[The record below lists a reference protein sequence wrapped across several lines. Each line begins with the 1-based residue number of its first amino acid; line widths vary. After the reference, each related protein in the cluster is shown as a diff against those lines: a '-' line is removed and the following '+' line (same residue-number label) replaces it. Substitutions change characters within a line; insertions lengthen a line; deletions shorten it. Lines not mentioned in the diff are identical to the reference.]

1 MSTHYISPSTILSL
15 VRCCTLLCVLSDL
28 LFAVLARHP
37 LHFTEC
43 APPTPCCSLP
53 LPIAGVSHPSMVQ
66 PPHSKTWL
74 RDAQRIPSHQISFTK
89 PLHHKT
95 FSSLRLT
102 PTRSMLNIFPT
113 FSDKPSLISNVGT
126 RGVTLRNQQVQ
137 CFHQTHLMITEAPFK
152 SNTQLLNTNLCLILS
167 KRCESPTHVANVE
180 VPSWPGS

>member
-1 MSTHYISPSTILSL
+1 
-15 VRCCTLLCVLSDL
+15 
-28 LFAVLARHP
+28 
-37 LHFTEC
+37 
-43 APPTPCCSLP
+43 
-53 LPIAGVSHPSMVQ
+53 MVQ

-74 RDAQRIPSHQISFTK
+74 RDAQRIPSHQISFPK

-102 PTRSMLNIFPT
+102 PTRSMIKHFPT

-167 KRCESPTHVANVE
+167 KKCESPTHVANAETQLAWQLGPPLATVGDFGGPALVGRYRPPTNE
-180 VPSWPGS
+180 RPPPEPTSEAVDTFQPVPRC